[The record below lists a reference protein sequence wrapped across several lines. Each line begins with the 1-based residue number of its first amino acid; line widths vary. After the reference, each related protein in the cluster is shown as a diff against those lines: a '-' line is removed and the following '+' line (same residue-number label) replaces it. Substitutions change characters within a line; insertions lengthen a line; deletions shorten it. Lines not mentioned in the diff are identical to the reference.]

1 MLLDFQTTA
10 ALVLLVVSMIL
21 SIITLKN
28 TGVR

>member
-1 MLLDFQTTA
+1 MILDFQTTT
-10 ALVLLVVSMIL
+10 ALVLVVVSMIL

>member
-1 MLLDFQTTA
+1 MILDFQTTT
-10 ALVLLVVSMIL
+10 ALVLVVVSMVL